1 MRISDWSSDVCSSD
15 LRWEKVDGGID
26 APAAYLTRIVT
37 RLFLDRL
44 KSARARR
51 ETYIGP
57 WLPDPLVGSSDPDE
71 TIADDITVTLML
83 AMERLSPLERAAFL
97 LHDVFD
103 IALSDVAVTLGREP
117 AAVRQLA
124 SRARKHVQVAR
135 PRFSVASAEASRITH
150 AFFLAAPKSDTQALA
165 SMLVQDVEIHSEGGG
180 KVLAFRNV

>member
-1 MRISDWSSDVCSSD
+1 M
-15 LRWEKVDGGID
+15 
-26 APAAYLTRIVT
+26 
-37 RLFLDRL
+37 
-44 KSARARR
+44 
-51 ETYIGP
+51 
-57 WLPDPLVGSSDPDE
+57 GSSDPDE

-135 PRFSVASAEASRITH
+135 PRFSVEAAEASRIT
-150 AFFLAAPKSDTQALA
+150 Q
-165 SMLVQDVEIHSEGGG
+165 
-180 KVLAFRNV
+180 AFRSEEHTSELPPLMRNSY